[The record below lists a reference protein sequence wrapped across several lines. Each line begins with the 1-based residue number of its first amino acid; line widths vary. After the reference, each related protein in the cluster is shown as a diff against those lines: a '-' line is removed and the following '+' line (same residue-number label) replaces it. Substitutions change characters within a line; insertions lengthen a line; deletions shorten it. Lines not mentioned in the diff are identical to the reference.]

1 MTVIAGLHTPTLPP
15 EESLW
20 RPEPERAPEP
30 ESPRAVGRYVDAP
43 VVESGS
49 GLSVYAQ
56 SLLLCAAVL
65 TANLAYLRYFGERSF
80 LIGTSAAAAGGVAMT
95 AVTAPRRWP
104 TPVKLVLSAVGFTL
118 VGVFAVYRQTLKHG
132 VPTGHTFSAL
142 GTGLRSGWSE
152 MLSTNLPADAVG
164 DLVVVPA
171 LIAWV
176 AAAASTA
183 LLLRTRAVL
192 PPLIGP
198 VVAFGA
204 GLLFTAGR
212 PVNNPGLAAALVAEL
227 ALVALVRAGTT
238 DPRRAPVGQAGVG
251 GVGGADG
258 SAGSG
263 NSGGADGSDGAD
275 GRVGL
280 RSAAGRLLFG
290 LPVVLLAAA
299 VAVAS
304 AHLVPLASGKSR
316 YDLRD
321 HVPVRLNIGDSLS
334 PLVLLN
340 PQLRGPDHDLFT
352 VRVSGGAA
360 DVDRVRTA
368 ALDDYDGALW
378 TSSDRFLLAGHEL
391 PTDTGITSPQRV
403 TLSVSVES
411 LAGPYLPEVGVPV
424 QVTAPRFGYS
434 PDSATLA
441 TDAPSIAGLHYDL
454 TADVAPSAGLAAAV
468 PSEAG
473 AAAADTALPPGLP
486 AEIRAEGAVLAG
498 SVAQPYAKLTAI
510 QDYLRKLPY
519 DLDTRP
525 GHSYDALRRLFGTDP
540 ADQAGYAEQFAAAF
554 AVLARSQ
561 GFPTR
566 VAVGYLLNPA
576 HKHGDTYTVTAHDA
590 HAWPEVDLA
599 GYGWVAFEPTDPQHH
614 TDPVAPQPKQ
624 KTNTTGTQ
632 NTQTPKPAQPAVD
645 PNLKAA
651 PGGGVSALD
660 WALFVLIAL
669 GALVL
674 LTPITVAMEKLRRRR
689 KRHTGSRAAR
699 IIGAWQ
705 DALDRLAEHGL
716 PMTASNTADEVA
728 WRAAELF
735 GERAA
740 PVAALAPL
748 MVSAAYNPMEPDDAM
763 VAEAWALSAR
773 LRRELRGSRGLLRAF
788 GAWFDPRPLV
798 ARSVDTRRRRRA
810 MAVLTKG

>member
-20 RPEPERAPEP
+20 RPEPERPPEP
-30 ESPRAVGRYVDAP
+30 GSGQAVGQFVDEP
-43 VVESGS
+43 VVEAGS

-80 LIGTSAAAAGGVAMT
+80 LIGTSAAAAGGVALT
-95 AVTAPRRWP
+95 ALTAPRRWP
-104 TPVKLVLSAVGFTL
+104 TPVKLVLSALGFTL

-198 VVAFGA
+198 VAAFGA
-204 GLLFTAGR
+204 GLLFTAGW

-238 DPRRAPVGQAGVG
+238 DPRRAPVGH
-251 GVGGADG
+251 GGAG
-258 SAGSG
+258 G
-263 NSGGADGSDGAD
+263 SGGADGSGSSGGSGGSGGAD
-275 GRVGL
+275 SSHGRVGL
-280 RSAAGRLLFG
+280 RSAAGRLVFG
-290 LPVVLLAAA
+290 LPVVILAAA

-304 AHLVPLASGKSR
+304 VHLVPLTSGKDR

-321 HVPVRLNIGDSLS
+321 HVSVRCEHRRFAV
-334 PLVLLN
+334 PA
-340 PQLRGPDHDLFT
+340 
-352 VRVSGGAA
+352 GAA
-360 DVDRVRTA
+360 QSAVARTGQRPVHGEGLRRRDQRRPCPHRRSGRLRRRVVDVERPLPARRARAADGHRDREPA
-368 ALDDYDGALW
+368 
-378 TSSDRFLLAGHEL
+378 AGHA
-391 PTDTGITSPQRV
+391 QRQRREPDRA
-403 TLSVSVES
+403 VS
-411 LAGPYLPEVGVPV
+411 AGGRR
-424 QVTAPRFGYS
+424 AGAGHRARFGYS
-434 PDSATLA
+434 PDSTTLA

-473 AAAADTALPPGLP
+473 GAGADTALPPGLP
-486 AEIRAEGAVLAG
+486 PEIRAEGAVLAG

-576 HKHGDTYTVTAHDA
+576 HKHGDTYTVTTHDA

-599 GYGWVAFEPTDPQHH
+599 GYGWVAFEPTDPEHH
-614 TDPVAPQPKQ
+614 TNPVAPQPKQ

-632 NTQTPKPAQPAVD
+632 NTPMPKPAQPAVD

-651 PGGGVSALD
+651 AGGGVSALD

-674 LTPITVAMEKLRRRR
+674 LTPITIAMEKLRRRR

-716 PMTASNTADEVA
+716 PMTASNTAAEVA
-728 WRAAELF
+728 WRATELF
-735 GERAA
+735 GDRAA

-748 MVSAAYNPMEPDDAM
+748 MMSAAYNPMEPDDAM

-773 LRRELRGSRGLLRAF
+773 LRRELRSSRGLMRAF

-798 ARSVDTRRRRRA
+798 ARSVDSRRRGRA

>member
-20 RPEPERAPEP
+20 RPEPERAPESAP
-30 ESPRAVGRYVDAP
+30 AQAVGQFVDAP
-43 VVESGS
+43 VAESGS

-65 TANLAYLRYFGERSF
+65 TANLAYLRYFGGRSF
-80 LIGTSAAAAGGVAMT
+80 LIGTSAAAAGGVALT

-104 TPVKLVLSAVGFTL
+104 TPVKLVLSALGFTL

-164 DLVVVPA
+164 DLVLVPA
-171 LIAWV
+171 LIAW
-176 AAAASTA
+176 ASAAASTA

-212 PVNNPGLAAALVAEL
+212 PVDNPGLAAALVAEL

-238 DPRRAPVGQAGVG
+238 DPRRAPVGH
-251 GVGGADG
+251 GGAE
-258 SAGSG
+258 GSG
-263 NSGGADGSDGAD
+263 SSGGGGGSGGADS
-275 GRVGL
+275 RVGL

-290 LPVVLLAAA
+290 LPVVILAAA
-299 VAVAS
+299 VAVAGV
-304 AHLVPLASGKSR
+304 HLVPLASGKDR

-321 HVPVRLNIGDSLS
+321 HVSVRLNIGDSLS

-340 PQLRGPDHDLFT
+340 PQLRGPDNDLFT

-360 DVDRVRTA
+360 GVDRVRTA

-391 PTDTGITSPQRV
+391 PSDTGITNPQRV
-403 TLSVSVES
+403 TLSVSVEH
-411 LAGPYLPEVGVPV
+411 LTGPYLPEVGVPV
-424 QVTAPRFGYS
+424 RATAPRFGYS
-434 PDSATLA
+434 PGSAALA

-454 TADVAPSAGLAAAV
+454 DADVAPGAGLAAAV

-473 AAAADTALPPGLP
+473 AAADTALPPGLP
-486 AEIRAEGAVLAG
+486 PEIRAEGAVLAG

-540 ADQAGYAEQFAAAF
+540 AGQAGYAEQFAAAF

-576 HKHGDTYTVTAHDA
+576 HKHGDTYTVTTHDA

-614 TDPVAPQPKQ
+614 TNPVTPQPKQ
-624 KTNTTGTQ
+624 KTTTTGTQ
-632 NTQTPKPAQPAVD
+632 NTSTPQPAQPAVD
-645 PNLKAA
+645 PGLKAA
-651 PGGGVSALD
+651 AGGGVSALD

-669 GALVL
+669 AALIL
-674 LTPITVAMEKLRRRR
+674 LTPVTVAMEKLRRRR
-689 KRHTGSRAAR
+689 KRHTGSRAAQ

-716 PMTASNTADEVA
+716 PMTASNTAAEVA
-728 WRAAELF
+728 LRAAELF

-798 ARSVDTRRRRRA
+798 ARSVDTRRRGRA